1 LNDARRTPIIA
12 SRLGSAAAL
21 GYGGGMRTAVFEAVS
36 WRDPAEVL
44 SALGERP
51 WTVGFLTGG
60 AAAGWSYVA
69 AEPAAVCILKPDD
82 PQDPLAALTELLG
95 PPTERDRDGPP
106 FQGGVAGLLGYDLA
120 DRFEPIGL
128 PRHDGWPDLACAR
141 YDALLAFDHVKRRVL
156 AIGRATTLADAQAQ
170 AATARG
176 WLDLPPRPARPLNCE
191 LRADSANAYEAGV
204 AEIVERI
211 AAGEIFQANLARRW
225 LGRLPEHAAP
235 IDLMTRLAQ
244 ASPAPFAAYLRLP
257 DRAIVSNSPERF
269 LKVERQ
275 GGDLVAKT
283 QPIKGTAPRGATAA
297 EDQALAAGLVASRKD
312 RAENLMIVD
321 LMRNDLARV
330 CTAGGV
336 KTPELFRLATFAN
349 VHHLVSTVTGRLAPG
364 RSAVD
369 LLRAAFPPGSITG
382 APKVQAMKVIAALEG
397 ARGPFFGSMIWLGG
411 DGGLDSSVLIRTA
424 AFVQDAQGWRLEAR
438 AGAGIVADSRPA
450 SERIETETKLA
461 ALAAALR
468 S

>member
-1 LNDARRTPIIA
+1 
-12 SRLGSAAAL
+12 
-21 GYGGGMRTAVFEAVS
+21 MRTAVFEAS

-51 WTVGFLTGG
+51 WTIGFLTGG
-60 AAAGWSYVA
+60 AASGWSYVA
-69 AEPAAVCILKPDD
+69 AEPAAACILEPDD
-82 PQDPLAALTELLG
+82 PRDPVAALRELLG
-95 PPTERDRDGPP
+95 PSTEPVPDGSP
-106 FQGGVAGLLGYDLA
+106 FQGGVAGLLGYDLG

-141 YDALLAFDHVKRRVL
+141 YDALLAFDHGRRRVL
-156 AIGRATTLADAQAQ
+156 AIGRGGTAAKAQAA

-176 WLDLPPRPARPLNCE
+176 WLDLPPRPARSLSCPLQ
-191 LRADSANAYEAGV
+191 ADSVAAYEQGV

-225 LGRLPEHAAP
+225 LGRLPADAAP

-244 ASPAPFAAYLRLP
+244 SSPAPFAAYLRLP
-257 DRAIVSNSPERF
+257 DRAVVSNSPERF
-269 LKVERQ
+269 LKIGRA
-275 GGDLVAKT
+275 GGDLVAET

-297 EDQALAAGLVASRKD
+297 EDRALAAGLAASAKD

-330 CTAGGV
+330 CTPGGV
-336 KTPELFRLATFAN
+336 RTPELFRVATFAN
-349 VHHLVSTVTGRLAPG
+349 VHHLVSTVTGRLADG
-364 RSAVD
+364 RTALD

-382 APKVQAMKVIAALEG
+382 APKVQAMKVIADLEG
-397 ARGPFFGSMIWLGG
+397 ARGPFFGSMFWLGG

-424 AFVQDAQGWRLEAR
+424 AFVQDAKGWRLEAR
-438 AGAGIVADSRPA
+438 AGAGVVADSRPA
-450 SERIETETKLA
+450 GERIETETKIA
-461 ALAAALR
+461 ALAAALQ